1 MSEAMKDL
9 TTVLLSIA
17 AVAGIAV
24 IVSKN
29 SQSPAVIQ
37 NIGSAYSNALDVAVS
52 PVTGN
57 SSPPVLQYASG
68 TNSLSL
74 PSVGGMGTYGGI

>member
-1 MSEAMKDL
+1 MGEIGKDL

-17 AVAGIAV
+17 AVAAIAV

-37 NIGSAYSNALDVAVS
+37 NLGSAYSNALDVAIS

-57 SSPPVLQYASG
+57 TTAPNLSYSGGGGFGTLPQLSSV
-68 TNSLSL
+68 T
-74 PSVGGMGTYGGI
+74 GGIG

>member
-1 MSEAMKDL
+1 MGEFSKDL

-17 AVAGIAV
+17 AVAAIAV

-37 NIGSAYSNALDVAVS
+37 NLGSAYGNALDVAVS
-52 PVTGN
+52 PVTGQATAPNLSYAN
-57 SSPPVLQYASG
+57 SGGSA
-68 TNSLSL
+68 SL
-74 PSVGGMGTYGGI
+74 PDLGSISGGIG